1 MYAQL
6 LLLSDMSSYLLTT
19 SLSQFKQKTTKLA
32 LPLFSSYFHCLLY
45 IAKAADYSKQYLL
58 LIENPFIND
67 SLFVERLQFAITP
80 VRTLLQFC
88 YDFISWQND
97 NITAN
102 SVWNISKDVIASVV
116 ILQKYLSQ
124 NAYQGDCIWERNI
137 QSLVS
142 LGKCSEIQT
151 QLYLMEYLL
160 QSQLQRMRDQG
171 INEQLI
177 AGIESVLSLFSS
189 CVNTSEVLSHKLQE
203 LQSRITE
210 DGFRGIPDL
219 CGNGSN
225 HQQSGLQCVDNH
237 SLWEYIE
244 ILKRMILVMVVNNR
258 GMYEGSRTLSRSGK
272 TSQFK
277 NR

>member
-1 MYAQL
+1 MGYLEECSVYSQL
-6 LLLSDMSSYLLTT
+6 LLLSDLSSYLLNT
-19 SLSQFKQKTTKLA
+19 SLTKFKEKTAKLA

-45 IAKAADYSKQYLL
+45 IAKAADCSKQYLL
-58 LIENPFIND
+58 LIENPNLND
-67 SLFVERLQFAITP
+67 SLFSERLQYAITP
-80 VRTLLQFC
+80 IHTLLQFC
-88 YDFISWQND
+88 YDFISWEND

-102 SVWNISKDVIASVV
+102 NVWNISKEVIGAVV

-203 LQSRITE
+203 LQSRIKE
-210 DGFRGIPDL
+210 DGFRGIPSL
-219 CGNGSN
+219 CGDGANRE
-225 HQQSGLQCVDNH
+225 QSGLQCVDNH
-237 SLWEYIE
+237 SLWEFIE
-244 ILKRMILVMVVNNR
+244 ILKRMIHMLI
-258 GMYEGSRTLSRSGK
+258 
-272 TSQFK
+272 
-277 NR
+277 